1 MVDFGNKKTHFEL
14 FDCLVAKYVPDK
26 TYTFCG
32 TPMYIAPEV
41 INWKGHN
48 KGADHWSWACMVYE
62 MVTGK
67 YPFYKSDMQEMEL
80 FKKISR
86 AEFKL
91 FGFMSFEVKLLL
103 ISLFVP
109 DSTRRMGSRANG
121 WQEIF
126 DAPWFADV
134 DFQAIRRQTIQAP
147 WVPTLKDPLDS
158 SNFGDFSGLEDKM
171 EANEPTLS
179 EEEQHIFKSFGT
191 VSDLAE
197 F

>member
-1 MVDFGNKKTHFEL
+1 
-14 FDCLVAKYVPDK
+14 
-26 TYTFCG
+26 
-32 TPMYIAPEV
+32 MYIAPEV

-48 KGADHWSWACMVYE
+48 KGADHWSWACIVYE
-62 MVTGK
+62 MVTGH
-67 YPFYKSDMQEMEL
+67 YPFYKSDMQEIDL

-91 FGFMSFEVKLLL
+91 FGYMSFEVKLLF

-121 WQEIF
+121 WREIF
-126 DAPWFADV
+126 DSPWFADV
-134 DFQAIRRQTIQAP
+134 DFKALRRQTIQAP

-158 SNFGDFSGLEDKM
+158 SNFGDCSELEDKM

-179 EEEQHIFKSFGT
+179 EEEQQIFKSFGPL
-191 VSDLAE
+191 SDSAE